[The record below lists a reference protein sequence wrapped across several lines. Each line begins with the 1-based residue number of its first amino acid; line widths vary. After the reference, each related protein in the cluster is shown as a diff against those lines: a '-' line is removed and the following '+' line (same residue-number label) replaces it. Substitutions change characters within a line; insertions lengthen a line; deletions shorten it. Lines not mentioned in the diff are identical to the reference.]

1 MKTWNIGNTTVRN
14 PQRLREALQLFKMTM
29 DGRIFGRAGQQ
40 EYLNELVRS
49 NLVDSARN
57 TEGDDGGR
65 KFGSAFKQLGFVT
78 DWSRGQLWHMTD
90 VGTLLV
96 EHPELEETIF
106 LRQLLKY
113 QIPSPLENGKSVSG
127 FNVRPF
133 RLLLR
138 FLKRA
143 YDEQLIGLTKFEIG
157 LYVIT
162 LLSEENALFE
172 TAFANIKAFR
182 SAYDSLTGLV
192 AKKRFAFERLRGVAQ
207 SLGLVRDTLLDYA
220 DSNSRYALM
229 SGLLTIRGNKLA
241 ISEARLP
248 FVQAILT
255 DGSDLISESNY
266 LAIFYNA
273 DLPQL
278 PTDDRVF
285 ILSQI
290 ALLERQL
297 AELTIQTGEAVT
309 LPAAPEESTLPKLQ
323 AYEIEL
329 RKLLRQ
335 VREVQFY
342 HTQRTQAALTEI
354 EELLESIKERTLIGR
369 DVYAPAYFEW
379 AIWRLF
385 LAINDLVGPVSKTRG
400 FNIDDDIHPIH
411 HAQGGA
417 ADLTFTYDDFKLVC
431 EMTLTEGS
439 RQFAAEGEPV
449 TRHVFS
455 EIEKSSDK
463 PVYGLFVAR
472 KLDPNTA
479 DAFHHARYW
488 RNRRESVATPVVA
501 LEIEQVIVLVQ
512 RIRQQ
517 SVTSATIREL
527 LESILRIQDAH
538 PHGPA
543 WYEAYSVL
551 YEQWVSTLNDSKYT
565 SML

>member
-14 PQRLREALQLFKMTM
+14 PQRLREALQLFKITM
-29 DGRIFGRAGQQ
+29 DGRSFGRVEQQ

-65 KFGSAFKQLGFVT
+65 KFASAFKQLGFVT
-78 DWSRGQLWHMTD
+78 NWSRGQSWNMTG

-113 QIPSPLENGKSVSG
+113 QIPSPLENGSTVRG
-127 FNVRPF
+127 FRVRPF

-143 YDEQLIGLTKFEIG
+143 YDEQLVGLTKFEIG

-162 LLSEENALFE
+162 LLTEDDAPFE
-172 TAFANIKAFR
+172 AAFTNIKAFR
-182 SAYDSLTGLV
+182 IAYDSLTGLV
-192 AKKRFAFERLRGVAQ
+192 AKKRFAFERLRKVAQ
-207 SLGLVRDTLLDYA
+207 SLRLVRDTLLDYA
-220 DSNSRYALM
+220 DSTSRYALM

-255 DGSDLISESNY
+255 DGSDLISESAY
-266 LAIFYNA
+266 LGIFYDA
-273 DLPQL
+273 ELPSL
-278 PTDDRVF
+278 PTDNLVF
-285 ILSQI
+285 IRTQI
-290 ALLERQL
+290 TSLERQL
-297 AELTIQTGEAVT
+297 TNLTMQTGETVIVPVVPLEAT
-309 LPAAPEESTLPKLQ
+309 LSMLQ
-323 AYEIEL
+323 GHEIEL

-342 HTQRTQAALTEI
+342 HTQRTQVALAEI
-354 EELLESIKERTLIGR
+354 EELLESIKEGTLIGR

-385 LAINDLVGPVSKTRG
+385 LAINDLVGPISKTRG

-431 EMTLTEGS
+431 EMTLTSGS

-455 EIEKSSDK
+455 EREKSGDK

-488 RNRRESVATPVVA
+488 RNRKQHVDTPVVA
-501 LEIEQVIVLVQ
+501 LEIEQIIALVQ

-517 SVTSATIREL
+517 PVTSTAIREL
-527 LESILRIQDAH
+527 LDSILQMQDTYLY
-538 PHGPA
+538 GPD
-543 WYEAYSVL
+543 WYEAYSEL
-551 YEQWVSTLNDSKYT
+551 YEQWISTSGSNA
-565 SML
+565 